1 MPHSKHKNNF
11 KIVFMVLAL
20 LILLFSLV
28 PNELIHELNPTSWK
42 QGEIPIAYE
51 RMVQNF
57 SIHDSLAENKAKLLN
72 EIEEY
77 DFEQEIFHEEILST
91 VNGYFTDNNI
101 IITKVIFSEISAVA
115 YNEEEIVDISA
126 AAAVS
131 VDVIVEFVASFDNV
145 LNLIDTI
152 KRSKQNV
159 GLSNIRLLSIDESD
173 FMGVVELRFYAMPL
187 NEVSYEDAY

>member
-1 MPHSKHKNNF
+1 
-11 KIVFMVLAL
+11 
-20 LILLFSLV
+20 
-28 PNELIHELNPTSWK
+28 
-42 QGEIPIAYE
+42 
-51 RMVQNF
+51 MVQNF